1 MRDISLHMLDL
12 VQNSISAGASLVTI
26 RFELDQEGW
35 LTFTLIDDGKGM
47 EPEFVEAVTSP
58 FTTTRTT
65 RKVGLGIPMLAA
77 NCRLTGGDVRI
88 ISKVGEGTT
97 LEGKFNTKSIDC
109 LPVGDLAG
117 TMLSLIITN
126 PETPDFCLEVITPK
140 GEAGFD
146 TRMVR
151 EALGGLPL
159 NEPEIVSWMKES
171 LDEEIQPIF
180 GGNENEKFS

>member
-35 LTFTLIDDGKGM
+35 LTFTLEDDGRGM
-47 EPEFVEAVTSP
+47 PPEFLREVASP

-65 RKVGLGIPMLAA
+65 RKVGLGIPMLTA
-77 NCRLTGGDVRI
+77 NCRLTGGDVTI
-88 ISKVGEGTT
+88 NSKVGEGTVLKGT
-97 LEGKFNTKSIDC
+97 FDTKSIDC

-117 TMLSLIITN
+117 TMLSLVITN
-126 PETPDFCLEVITPK
+126 PEKPDFCLEVQAPQ
-140 GEAGFD
+140 GEASFD
-146 TRMVR
+146 TRLIR

-159 NEPEIVSWMKES
+159 NEPEIVDWMQAS
-171 LDEEIQPIF
+171 LEEEIQPIF
-180 GGNENEKFS
+180 GGN